1 MRGSH
6 SAIVAAALTG
16 ILVGAAMVST
26 RAVSADASP
35 ATLAFLRY
43 LIGLCVLAGPAWLG
57 TRTPTRFARKDA
69 AVLAALGVFQFA
81 VLIVLLNHALGVL
94 SATTCALVFSTMPL
108 FTMLL
113 AVLSGQEAFSL
124 PKLTGLVCAVSGVA
138 VLLHGA
144 PLGGTAGVGGGT
156 HLGAMAALIGATV
169 IGAVCSLLVRPLLQC
184 YPALPTSVL
193 AMCAAVVFLLALC
206 ATTGQPLWPSLSST
220 QWGHVAFIGLSS
232 GVGYFCWLWA
242 LTRLEAS
249 RVVGFQ
255 ALGPVTAAV
264 LELLVGRQWPSWSL
278 LMSIALV
285 VSGLLITQQGRR
297 PSGSGARRQPGLL
310 EEGADHA
317 GPGRRPAP

>member
-1 MRGSH
+1 MRGSGGP

-16 ILVGAAMVST
+16 VLVGAAMVST

-43 LIGLCVLAGPAWLG
+43 LIGLCVLIGPAWLG
-57 TRTPTRFARKDA
+57 TRVRFAWKDA
-69 AVLAALGVFQFA
+69 AVLAGLGVFQFA

-94 SATTCALVFSTMPL
+94 PAATCALVFSTMPL

-124 PKLTGLVCAVSGVA
+124 PKLAGLACAVSGVA
-138 VLLHGA
+138 VLLHGTQ
-144 PLGGTAGVGGGT
+144 PGSIGGAN
-156 HLGAMAALIGATV
+156 HIGAMAALIGATV
-169 IGAVCSLLVRPLLQC
+169 IGAVCSLLYRPLLQR

-206 ATTGQPLWPSLSST
+206 AVTGQPLWPSLSLT
-220 QWGHVAFIGLSS
+220 QWGHVGFIGLSS

-278 LMSIALV
+278 LISMALV
-285 VSGLLITQQGRR
+285 VSGLLMTQRGRPVAR
-297 PSGSGARRQPGLL
+297 SGLRRQPGLL
-310 EEGADHA
+310 EEGADQA
-317 GPGRRPAP
+317 GSRRRPAP

>member
-1 MRGSH
+1 VRGDP

-43 LIGLCVLAGPAWLG
+43 LIGLCVLIGPAWLG
-57 TRTPTRFARKDA
+57 MRARTRTRFARKDV
-69 AVLAALGVFQFA
+69 AVLAGLGVCQFA
-81 VLIVLLNHALGVL
+81 VLIVLLNHAIGVL
-94 SATTCALVFSTMPL
+94 SAATCALVFSTMPL

-144 PLGGTAGVGGGT
+144 PLGGVGGGT

-169 IGAVCSLLVRPLLQC
+169 IGAVSSLLVRPLLQR

-206 ATTGQPLWPSLSST
+206 ATTGQPLWPSLSLT

-255 ALGPVTAAV
+255 ALGPVAAAV
-264 LELLVGRQWPSWSL
+264 LELLVGRQWPSGSL
-278 LMSIALV
+278 LVSIALV
-285 VSGLLITQQGRR
+285 VSGLLITQQGRTVAR
-297 PSGSGARRQPGLL
+297 SGTRRQPGLL